1 MKKLLLAFFLSGTF
15 TAALPQT
22 NLVDSLQ
29 QRIDFLERRMDEK
42 NYTRVPAG
50 DFEKLLDNKVSSEVY
65 NSIYKWIGFLAL
77 LIGIA
82 GFLVGA
88 YSRTLIRETVET
100 VTDKKFAELQ
110 SKVEKIHVEL
120 QRENHVQDEKLKS
133 LQNENAAFFEAQK
146 RFREETAS
154 MIDERVNASTRI
166 IQNNVAESIQS
177 RAAERQ
183 FKGVELI
190 REINEFVENKS
201 FVISKDTK
209 ASLIDTLVKCYY
221 YSNELPAGENRY
233 KRMIEIVNKY
243 ESEVDL
249 LPETYVNAAIALT
262 NQYEYYGVRTD
273 RESALYACEKSIS
286 RLQDYGT
293 AYAVKL
299 EVLAMDY
306 KKAFDESAKNE
317 ALNNIQKTF
326 KSVENNQSPHICS
339 EIIERFQLDNA
350 VPYLQPYISILESLF
365 PDEFTAIRNRIPA
378 NEKEEVAA

>member
-1 MKKLLLAFFLSGTF
+1 MKKLLLAVFLSSSFMT
-15 TAALPQT
+15 ALPQT

-82 GFLVGA
+82 GFLVSA
-88 YSRTLIRETVET
+88 YSRTLIKETVET
-100 VTDKKFAELQ
+100 VTDKKFADLQ
-110 SKVEKIHVEL
+110 SKVEKINNEL
-120 QRENHVQDEKLKS
+120 QRENHVQDEKLKL

-146 RFREETAS
+146 RFRDETAS

-177 RAAERQ
+177 RAANLK

-190 REINEFVENKS
+190 HEINAFVDNRS
-201 FVISKDTK
+201 FVISKETK
-209 ASLIDTLVKCYY
+209 ARLIDTLVNCYY

-262 NQYEYYGVRTD
+262 YQYDYYGVKSD
-273 RESALYACEKSIS
+273 RESALYSCEKSIS

-299 EVLAMDY
+299 EVFAMDY
-306 KKAFDESAKNE
+306 KKAFDETEKNE
-317 ALNNIQKTF
+317 ALKNIQKTF
-326 KSVENNQSPHICS
+326 KSIENNQSPHICK
-339 EIIERFQLDNA
+339 EIIERFKVDNE
-350 VPYLQPYISILESLF
+350 VPYLQPYISLLESLF
-365 PDEFTAIRNRIPA
+365 PDAFIAIRSRIPVPE
-378 NEKEEVAA
+378 NEAVV